1 MLFRAVA
8 REFNVFA
15 TREGV
20 VLMLWV
26 ALTPDGRNAEQGV
39 ITARLA
45 IQIDER
51 KRRFMFLRLY
61 YLIL

>member
-1 MLFRAVA
+1 
-8 REFNVFA
+8 
-15 TREGV
+15 
-20 VLMLWV
+20 
-26 ALTPDGRNAEQGV
+26 LTPDGRNAEQGV